1 MLTELASL
9 HRVQQPSIAS
19 VKFARLQRFDIP
31 EPVTA
36 ENYINPNK
44 IPNDIYALI
53 QESPKVVFHDHL
65 RGSTDASIIRYKFL
79 EESDNSEV
87 MTIPLGDKKE
97 RTVNI
102 PLKTFAWEDWDTL
115 KKEFQ
120 YKVEPGKEFSLYE
133 YRIFYDKLSRV
144 IGKQN
149 AAIYLASYLYGLK
162 SAGQGV
168 RYAEVRQTLS
178 LDKPADTMR
187 AMARGLEDAR
197 RKLQRD
203 GKKFD
208 YGLIVS
214 INRHGD
220 KTLVDGPNGQKV
232 MGKVLLAM
240 EHAQAAVDMRVAGYP
255 IVGFDLAS
263 DEANN
268 PLTAFQP
275 AFDIIHE
282 HNKAMMDA
290 GTPEL
295 RIGITIHSGETPG
308 SEGPG
313 PNIKDGKPVNESYT
327 GAETIEKA
335 IEVGWREQTPL
346 RIGHGLELV
355 NAKPEVIADIKA
367 KGIAIELNPKCN
379 NQTRQIYYNQHPVNE
394 FLRQGISIS
403 INPDNQTVSNTSP
416 VNEMV
421 KLLKA
426 GIDHQQRQFIALRAI
441 ESAFIFDEAQKAKIK
456 ADIIKQFEKIDT
468 KVGSLL
474 AQKREQQ
481 YIDALRQQ
489 AAPSFEETPKPPPP
503 NIDDIKEAVV
513 MAGKNATNY
522 YLKKWAGK

>member
-1 MLTELASL
+1 MLTQLSTLPQVQNSHLSSL
-9 HRVQQPSIAS
+9 
-19 VKFARLQRFDIP
+19 KFSKLQRFEIP
-31 EPVTA
+31 EPVKA
-36 ENYINPNK
+36 ETYTNPNR
-44 IPNDIYALI
+44 IPNDIYAMI

-79 EESDNSEV
+79 EQNDTDKEL
-87 MTIPLGDKKE
+87 TIPLGDNKE

-102 PLKTFAWEDWDTL
+102 DLEKFSWEDWDTL

-133 YRIFYDKLSRV
+133 YRIYYDKLSRV
-144 IGKQN
+144 IGKKN
-149 AAIYLASYLYGLK
+149 ASIYMASYLYGLK
-162 SAGQGV
+162 AAGQGV

-178 LDKPADTMR
+178 LDAPANTMK

-197 RKLQRD
+197 RKLKRD

-220 KTLVDGPNGQKV
+220 QTLVDGPNGQKV

-240 EHAQAAVDMRVAGYP
+240 EHAQAAVDMRKAGYP

-275 AFDIIHE
+275 AFDIIHK
-282 HNKAMMDA
+282 HNKAMVDA

-335 IEVGWREQTPL
+335 IEVGWREYTPL

-355 NAKPEVIADIKA
+355 NAKPEVIEEIRT

-394 FLRQGISIS
+394 FIRQGISIS

-441 ESAFIFDEAQKAKIK
+441 ESAFIFDEAKKAKIK
-456 ADIIKQFEKIDT
+456 ADIIKQYEKIDT

-489 AAPSFEETPKPPPP
+489 AAPSFEKTQKPPPP
-503 NIDDIKEAVV
+503 NVDDIKEAVV
-513 MAGKNATNY
+513 MAGKNATTY